1 MTEPIEWEPERQYV
15 LNTRPLLNFGYL
27 GRVDLLEGLLGH
39 PILVPSEVL
48 NEVQKARTALDKDLS
63 DLPQPRRPPSDVNRL
78 YHLEQALGRFSGDPF
93 REAQLG
99 PEEQDL
105 AHELEE
111 THRLE
116 IDPGEAEIL
125 AICQLRGAD
134 HVAIMDDR
142 PAHELAVDWDI
153 PTYGTIELLIEMVQ
167 AGLLDVPEGET
178 LLDQMREYWPRGPVG
193 SLRDFFDDQRSAW

>member
-1 MTEPIEWEPERQYV
+1 MIEPIEWETERQYV

-27 GRVDLLEGLLGH
+27 GQVDLLEGLIGR

-48 NEVQKARTALDKDLS
+48 NEVRKARTALDKDLS

-78 YHLEQALGRFSGDPF
+78 YHLEQALGRFSDDPF

-125 AICQLRGAD
+125 AICQLRGPD

-153 PTYGTIELLIEMVQ
+153 PTYGTIELLIGIFQTRLLEQSDGEQMFGEMQ
-167 AGLLDVPEGET
+167 EN
-178 LLDQMREYWPRGPVG
+178 WPRGPGGRLQEYVHE
-193 SLRDFFDDQRSAW
+193 QRPIW